1 MIHDSE
7 NNTCPAYIFT
17 VFYFYTNA
25 DPLMWNVDH
34 VKIWLTWA
42 VGQFNLEGI
51 DVENF
56 NMTGQDLCSLEHEQF
71 VQLIP
76 NDVDN
81 IFWTHLELLRKC
93 KFVGEHCLQYMF
105 VFSLN
110 IIMRYMW

>member
-1 MIHDSE
+1 
-7 NNTCPAYIFT
+7 
-17 VFYFYTNA
+17 
-25 DPLMWNVDH
+25 MWNVDH

-56 NMTGQDLCSLEHEQF
+56 NMTGQDLCSLEHEHF

-93 KFVGEHCLQYMF
+93 KFVGEYHLTVYVDFPLIRHNEVHMEGIME
-105 VFSLN
+105 SLLSQSV
-110 IIMRYMW
+110 RSGWE